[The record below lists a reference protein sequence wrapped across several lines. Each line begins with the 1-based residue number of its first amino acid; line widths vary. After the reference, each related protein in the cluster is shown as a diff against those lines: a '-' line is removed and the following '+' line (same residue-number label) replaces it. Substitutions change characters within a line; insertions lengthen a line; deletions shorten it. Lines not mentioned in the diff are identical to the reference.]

1 MRPEILFPLF
11 QDVTALPGI
20 GPRLATLVAKVA
32 GPRVKDVVFLKP
44 ASIVDR
50 SRQVSVID
58 APEDQIVT
66 LTATVEEHVPGRRQG
81 QPYKV
86 RMYDGTGFLHLVF
99 FHARPDYLQR
109 ILPVGESRIVSGRC
123 ERYGS
128 EIQMLHPD
136 LVMTEE
142 EAAGTPLIEPVYP
155 LTAGLVA
162 KTMRKAVSGAV
173 AMVPTLPEWL
183 PDEMRR
189 EKGWPDFRQ
198 AVRMLHTPESAADL
212 DPSHPARARLAF
224 DEVFARQLALQLVRA
239 RRKAQSGRALK
250 GTGEK
255 VRAILENAPFAP
267 TGAQTRA
274 FDAIRADMESGERMT
289 RLLHGDVG
297 AGKTFV
303 AALAAAQAAEAGTQA
318 AIMAPTEI
326 LARQH
331 AKTLAQLLEP
341 AGLSVI
347 ALTGRDKGAARKE
360 ILERMA
366 AGTVDVVCGTHALFQ
381 EGIEFADLGLVV
393 IDEQH
398 RFGVSDRMRLTAKGH
413 KPDTLVM
420 TATPIPR
427 TLSLAVYGDL
437 DVSRLDEKPAGRIPP
452 ETRLVSMERLDE
464 VVEGVRRAIGRGDRV
479 YWVCPLVEESEQSE
493 LSAAEDRWRHLR
505 AALGDQRVGLL
516 HGRMKAAEKEATA
529 TAFRNGEM
537 DVLVATT
544 VIEVGVDAPDATVM
558 IIEHAERFGL
568 AQLHQLRGRVG
579 RGDKPS
585 SCLLLYKGPLGETAR
600 SRLETMRETDD
611 GFRIAEEDW
620 RLRGAG
626 DPLGLRQS
634 GLPDFR
640 LADLEAHGELIAEA
654 NDQAR
659 LLVHQDPEL
668 TGDRGEALRVLLYL
682 FEQDQ
687 GVRMLRSG

>member
-11 QDVTALPGI
+11 QDVTVLPGI

-32 GPRVKDVVFLKP
+32 GGRVKDVVFLKP
-44 ASIVDR
+44 TGLIDR
-50 SRQVSVID
+50 SRQVTVAD

-66 LTATVEEHVPGRRQG
+66 LTATVEEHIPGRRQG

-86 RMYDGTGFLHLVF
+86 RLYDETGFLHLVY
-99 FHARPDYLQR
+99 FHGRPDYLQR
-109 ILPVGESRIVSGRC
+109 VLPVGEKRIVSGRC

-136 LVMTEE
+136 LVMTEAEAE
-142 EAAGTPLIEPVYP
+142 ETPLIEPVYP

-162 KTMRKAVSGAV
+162 KTMRKAVHGAV
-173 AMVPTLPEWL
+173 SMVPELPEWL
-183 PDEMRR
+183 DPELTGAPD
-189 EKGWPDFRQ
+189 WPDFRT
-198 AVRMLHTPESAADL
+198 AVRQLHAPQSADDL
-212 DPSHPARARLAF
+212 EPAHPARERLAF

-239 RRKAQSGRALK
+239 RRKAQSGRSLK

-255 VRAILENAPFAP
+255 VRLVLEHSPFQP

-274 FDAIRADMESGERMT
+274 FEAIRADMEEEARMT

-303 AALAAAQAAEAGTQA
+303 AALAAAQAAEAGTQT

-341 AGLSVI
+341 AGLSVV
-347 ALTGRDKGAARKE
+347 ALTGRDKGATRKE

-366 AGTVDVVCGTHALFQ
+366 AGSVDVVCGTHALFQ
-381 EGIEFADLGLVV
+381 EGIEFSDLGLVV

-398 RFGVSDRMRLTAKGH
+398 RFGVSDRMRLTSKGH
-413 KPDTLVM
+413 RPDVLVM

-427 TLSLAVYGDL
+427 TLSLSVYGDL

-452 ETRLVSMERLDE
+452 ETRLISMERLDE

-479 YWVCPLVEESEQSE
+479 YWVCPLVEESDQSD

-505 AALGDQRVGLL
+505 AALGEERVGLL
-516 HGRMKAAEKEATA
+516 HGRMKAAEKEAVA

-558 IIEHAERFGL
+558 IIEHAEHFGL

-640 LADLEAHGELIAEA
+640 LADLEAHGDLIARA
-654 NDQAR
+654 NDMAR
-659 LLVHQDPEL
+659 LLVQRDPEL
-668 TGDRGEALRVLLYL
+668 AGERGEALRVLLYL
-682 FEQDQ
+682 FEKDQ